1 MKNNDIWIEK
11 SEDLVLTNPVK
22 MTQDYI
28 GNEKKILLLMFF
40 LCIKARYSDSRMPKL
55 IVKEVEKL
63 CGCNTHTACL
73 LIKWA
78 KSTEHSDI
86 FKYNPKTNSLV
97 ARNVKKKY
105 TKKLVDKYGEDIW
118 CINVIKIDK
127 FKTNEETGENE
138 PIEFNFKYL
147 KKELRKQLLMDI
159 IGKYMRKDKWTMYGW
174 ILFIPTYKQMA
185 KAIGGVSN
193 RTVNRLLKE
202 LEKEGRITKEES
214 AYLRVIATDC
224 SSKEEAIKLKR
235 KSPHSRI
242 AITETGLVYESM
254 PNFFR
259 LTGQGHGQPRFVILN
274 HKRRMTQYAKKDDDC
289 LFDKWDR

>member
-97 ARNVKKKY
+97 ARNVKKK
-105 TKKLVDKYGEDIW
+105 VHE
-118 CINVIKIDK
+118 KI
-127 FKTNEETGENE
+127 G
-138 PIEFNFKYL
+138 
-147 KKELRKQLLMDI
+147 
-159 IGKYMRKDKWTMYGW
+159 
-174 ILFIPTYKQMA
+174 
-185 KAIGGVSN
+185 
-193 RTVNRLLKE
+193 
-202 LEKEGRITKEES
+202 
-214 AYLRVIATDC
+214 
-224 SSKEEAIKLKR
+224 
-235 KSPHSRI
+235 
-242 AITETGLVYESM
+242 
-254 PNFFR
+254 
-259 LTGQGHGQPRFVILN
+259 
-274 HKRRMTQYAKKDDDC
+274 
-289 LFDKWDR
+289 